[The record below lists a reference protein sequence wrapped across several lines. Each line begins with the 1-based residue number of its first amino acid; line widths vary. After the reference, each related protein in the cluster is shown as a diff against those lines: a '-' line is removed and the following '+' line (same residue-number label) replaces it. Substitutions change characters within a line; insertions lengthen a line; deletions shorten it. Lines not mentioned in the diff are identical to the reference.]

1 VTGDIR
7 TRLVVPLAAF
17 DAFAATWCDARNCA
31 NASNTLQLMSMGEG
45 FAEPGRHETSRDLF
59 VTIEVQDRFLYV
71 SGAEHIQGDC
81 SVTFTVAD
89 DRGIAGEIACRNIT
103 NGTGV
108 GVLTVSVRG
117 SFVAAS

>member
-1 VTGDIR
+1 MV
-7 TRLVVPLAAF
+7 
-17 DAFAATWCDARNCA
+17 
-31 NASNTLQLMSMGEG
+31 MGEG
-45 FAEPGRHETSRDLF
+45 FDEPGRQVTSRDLF